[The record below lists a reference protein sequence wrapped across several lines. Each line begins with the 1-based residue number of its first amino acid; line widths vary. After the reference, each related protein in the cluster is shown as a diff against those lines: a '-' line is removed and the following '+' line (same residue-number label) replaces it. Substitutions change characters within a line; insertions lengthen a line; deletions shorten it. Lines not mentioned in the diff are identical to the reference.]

1 MNPDLLTLF
10 DLSSKELQD
19 LLVRAR
25 ELKDLKA
32 QGRLPQPLAG
42 QVWALLFEK
51 ASTRTR
57 VSFQVGVAALGG
69 TSLFL
74 TPDQTQ
80 LGRGEPLEDTARVL
94 DAYLDGLVV
103 RSYAHKTIEILA
115 QWALIPVIN
124 GLSERCH
131 PCQILADMM
140 TILER
145 RGSFDGLKAAWVGD
159 SNNVANSWIAA
170 AARLGFEL
178 TLACPEGYDPDL
190 HWLAQAQNAGAL
202 VRIVRDPYEAVAGA
216 EVISTD
222 VWAGMGQETE
232 AEERARAFAAFQVNA
247 ELVAAAKNQA
257 FVLHCLPAHRG
268 EEITDEVIEG
278 SQSAVFAQA
287 ENRLYAQMAVLE
299 ALSSRR

>member
-1 MNPDLLTLF
+1 MSPDLLTLF
-10 DLSSKELQD
+10 DLNSQELQD

-25 ELKDLKA
+25 ELKALKA

-57 VSFQVGVAALGG
+57 VSFQVGMAALGG

-103 RSYAHKTIEILA
+103 RSYAHETIEIMA
-115 QWALIPVIN
+115 KWTRIPVIN

-159 SNNVANSWIAA
+159 GNNVANSWIAA

-178 TLACPEGYDPDL
+178 TLACPEGYDPDPL
-190 HWLAQAQNAGAL
+190 WLAQAENLKAL
-202 VRIVRDPYEAVAGA
+202 VKVVRDPYAAVAGA

-222 VWAGMGQETE
+222 VWAGMGQEAE
-232 AEERARAFAAFQVNA
+232 ASERSRAFAAFQVNA
-247 ELVAAAKNQA
+247 ELLTTAKNQA

-268 EEITDEVIEG
+268 EEITDEVLEG
-278 SQSAVFAQA
+278 PQSAVFAQA